1 MRVRRC
7 ATVMFAPQERVEFS
21 FESIASGGSGLQ
33 KHTEWIALIPHQDAE
48 TAVDA
53 VEMEILGAISPSEW
67 IEIDALKASHSP
79 EAVDALLD
87 KHLLVV
93 EDSDADTRDRKLRA
107 RHWRPASAIMHYA
120 SRWRGIGAK
129 QNNEDLSDT
138 LGGQIADWL
147 GPPPPP
153 IRERVEAHVRMR
165 LPREPASPFE
175 NLLRQRTTC
184 REFDSARKLSL
195 AQFAAM
201 LFRVFG
207 ARAVDE
213 PAPGVSLLKR
223 NVPSA
228 GGLHPTEAYL
238 LVQNV
243 DGIAPGL
250 YHYHPIDHALE
261 PIKAMSAEEA
271 AATANHFVSSQSY
284 LANAHVMV
292 VLASRFERTFWR
304 YRNHTK
310 AYRALILDIGHL
322 SQTLYLAATEL
333 GLGAFVTAAV
343 NEVDI
348 EQAFGLD
355 PFEEGPLA
363 VCGFGCRAG

>member
-1 MRVRRC
+1 
-7 ATVMFAPQERVEFS
+7 MFEPRERVEFS

-33 KHTEWIALIPHQDAE
+33 KKAEWVALIPHDDAE
-48 TAVDA
+48 TVVDA
-53 VEMEILGAISPSEW
+53 VEMEALGAISPSEW
-67 IEIDALKASHSP
+67 TAFEELQATHSP
-79 EAVDALLD
+79 AVVDALLD
-87 KHLLVV
+87 KHLLIV
-93 EDSDADTRDRKLRA
+93 EDSDADMYDRKLRA
-107 RHWRPASAIMHYA
+107 RHWRPASAVMHYA

-147 GPPPPP
+147 GPPPPL
-153 IRERVEAHVRMR
+153 IRERADADARVR
-165 LPREPASPFE
+165 LPREAPSPFE
-175 NLLRQRTTC
+175 DLLRQRATC
-184 REFDSARKLSL
+184 REFDSSRKLSL
-195 AQFAAM
+195 AQFAAV

-213 PAPGVSLLKR
+213 PAPGIRLLKR

-261 PIKAMSAEEA
+261 PIKAMSAEDA
-271 AATANHFVSSQSY
+271 AAMANHFVSAQSY
-284 LANAHVMV
+284 LANAHAIA

-348 EQAFGLD
+348 EQAFELD

-363 VCGFGCRAG
+363 VCGFGCRVVESTA